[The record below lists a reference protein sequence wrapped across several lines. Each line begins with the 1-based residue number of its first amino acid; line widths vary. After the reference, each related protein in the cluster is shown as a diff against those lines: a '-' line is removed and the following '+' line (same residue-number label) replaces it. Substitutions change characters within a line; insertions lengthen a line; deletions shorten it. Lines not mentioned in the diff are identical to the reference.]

1 MIRTAILTVSDS
13 CAAGRMQD
21 AGGPAIAEM
30 LDAALYEVCAAKV
43 VPDDAGAIRN
53 ELKMFCDVEA
63 VDMVLTTGG
72 TGFGP
77 RDVTP
82 EATAEVCE
90 RLAPGLGEL
99 MRAEGLR
106 HTPTAALSRAVA
118 GIRGRTL
125 IINLPGSPKGV
136 RESLAAIL
144 GVLPHAAR
152 MMAGGGH

>member
-1 MIRTAILTVSDS
+1 
-13 CAAGRMQD
+13 
-21 AGGPAIAEM
+21 M
-30 LDAALYEVCAAKV
+30 LDAALYEVCAARV
-43 VPDDAGAIRN
+43 ASDDAGAIRN

-63 VDMVLTTGG
+63 VDIVLTTGG

-77 RDVTP
+77 RDITP

-144 GVLPHAAR
+144 KVLPHAVK